1 MPAAVPNYLVDQDFR
16 SASPAMRFGPYLD
29 IWSQNWAKPKDTK
42 ADVLKKIGSLNE
54 ADKRRLSALILRQKT
69 LATGYRG
76 EALFAIEA
84 LAVAPFTTGLGN
96 EHPLENGF
104 AFLNPYGLP
113 YLPASGVKGVLRQ
126 AAREL
131 ASGDWGD
138 TEAWSLEQGYDLNL
152 DKQLI
157 KLSVLDVLFGKESKD
172 GDQDHVRGV
181 LTFWDVIPQL
191 KGDALQVEIMT
202 PHQAHYYQKEASPH
216 DSGPPTPIHFL
227 TVPPGSAFA
236 FHVTCDQQRLLQLA
250 PELAQNQ
257 RWKSLLQSAF
267 EHAFDWLG
275 FGAKTAVGY
284 GAFTE
289 DPGARK
295 RREAEEARQLKQAEE
310 KAKAEKLAQ
319 LSPEDQQWEVVQ
331 SVINAFRSEFVTA
344 KAAGPFNP
352 GQGTFSQA
360 RLDFMKQ
367 ALQWTESRSRK
378 ASAVLLAESTTKDWG
393 RPNKKE
399 RWQEIQNVIAELG
412 GTS

>member
-1 MPAAVPNYLVDQDFR
+1 MPAAVPNYLVDQDF
-16 SASPAMRFGPYLD
+16 SLASPAMRFGPYFA
-29 IWSQNWAKPKDTK
+29 IWSQNWNKPKDSK
-42 ADVLKKIGSLNE
+42 AEVLKKIGSLNDD
-54 ADKRRLSALILRQKT
+54 DKRRLSALILRQKA
-69 LATGYRG
+69 LATAYQS
-76 EALFAIEA
+76 EMLFAIEA
-84 LAVAPFTTGLGN
+84 VAVAPFTTGLGN

-113 YLPASGVKGVLRQ
+113 YLSASGVKGVLRQ

-138 TEAWSLEQGYDLNL
+138 TKAWSLEQTYELKLG
-152 DKQLI
+152 KQVI
-157 KLSVLDVLFGKESKD
+157 KMSVLDLLFGKEGID
-172 GDQDHVRGV
+172 GDQDQVRGV

-202 PHQAHYYQKEASPH
+202 PHQTHYYQKEASPH
-216 DSGPPTPIHFL
+216 DSGQPNPIHFL
-227 TVPPGSAFA
+227 TVPPGSGFA
-236 FHVTCDQQRLLQLA
+236 FHVTCDQQRLLQLV
-250 PELAQNQ
+250 PELATSNHW
-257 RWKSLLQSAF
+257 RILLQSAF

-289 DPGARK
+289 DPDARK
-295 RREAEEARQLKQAEE
+295 RREAEEARQLKRAEE
-310 KAKAEKLAQ
+310 AEKAERLAK
-319 LSPEDQQWEVVQ
+319 LSPDDQQWELAQ
-331 SVINAFRSEFVTA
+331 SVINAFRAEFATA

-367 ALQWTESRSRK
+367 AQQWTEGRSRK
-378 ASAVLLAESTTKDWG
+378 ASAELLAESATKDWG

-399 RWQEIQNVIAELG
+399 RWQDIQNVIAALG